1 MGSLLDSSVLLIYMP
16 RLLFDMKVVMLS
28 FEGLDYGNFFFLAL
42 KVGNTKSNDSG
53 EDNSYMGRENVELMF
68 TGVYTL

>member
-1 MGSLLDSSVLLIYMP
+1 MGSLLDSSVLLIYVP

-28 FEGLDYGNFFFLAL
+28 FEGLDYGNFFLLAL

-53 EDNSYMGRENVELMF
+53 EDNSHMGRENVDLMF